1 MIKVREDKV
10 FILMKRIEEQR
21 KVMNQLAK
29 IYGLNSGNVVEA
41 SQKLD
46 RLITELQSLKVVAK

>member
-1 MIKVREDKV
+1 MREDKV

-46 RLITELQSLKVVAK
+46 RLITELQSMKVVAK